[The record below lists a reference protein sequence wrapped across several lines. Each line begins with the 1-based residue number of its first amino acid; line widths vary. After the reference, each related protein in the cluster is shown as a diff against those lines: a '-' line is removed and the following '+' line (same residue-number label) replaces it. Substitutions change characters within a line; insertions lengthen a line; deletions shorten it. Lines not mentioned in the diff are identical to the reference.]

1 MRDVRDYRMDS
12 TGSPF
17 NIVAKSLRL
26 GDFSREETLALLGQH
41 TAETGQA
48 FTAEAQETVW
58 EQTLG
63 QPWLVNA
70 LAQEACFESAAG
82 RDRSRAVT
90 ARDIADAR
98 ELLILSRVTH
108 LDYLAYQLGQDR
120 VRRVIEPILADRD
133 ENAAIDRDIEDI
145 EYVRELGLLAK
156 DEPLRIANPAEAIRR
171 ELTFEAQDEENA
183 A

>member
-1 MRDVRDYRMDS
+1 MRDYRMDS

-41 TAETGQA
+41 TAGTGQA
-48 FTAEAQETVW
+48 FTPEARETVW

-90 ARDIADAR
+90 GGDIADAR
-98 ELLILSRVTH
+98 ERLILRRVTRQ
-108 LDYLAYQLGQDR
+108 LAYRLEEDR
-120 VRRVIEPILADRD
+120 VRQ
-133 ENAAIDRDIEDI
+133 
-145 EYVRELGLLAK
+145 VRSS
-156 DEPLRIANPAEAIRR
+156 PAGTRAPSPAGISNTCGISVCSRWTNR
-171 ELTFEAQDEENA
+171 SASPTRSMPR
-183 A
+183 